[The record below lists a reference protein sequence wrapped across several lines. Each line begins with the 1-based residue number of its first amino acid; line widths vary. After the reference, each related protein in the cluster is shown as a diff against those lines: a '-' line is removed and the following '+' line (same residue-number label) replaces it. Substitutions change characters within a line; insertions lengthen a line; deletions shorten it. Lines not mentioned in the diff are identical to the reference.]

1 MLVASLF
8 RRRRESGVETCRD
21 DEVVAVY
28 ESIPL
33 EVESGEDVGGD
44 DDVVVP
50 AEEYDDKPRSLV
62 VARLGDLTHSVELF
76 LFGGVA

>member
-21 DEVVAVY
+21 DVD
-28 ESIPL
+28 ESVPL

-44 DDVVVP
+44 DDIVVP
-50 AEEYDDKPRSLV
+50 AEEYDDKPRSLA